1 MEPHAFGVLEEAA
14 EMLCILDHD
23 GTRTHLGPGGPS
35 PETGPEQA

>member
-1 MEPHAFGVLEEAA
+1 VLEEAA

-23 GTRTHLGPGGPS
+23 GTRTHLAPGGLF